1 MSFQFDWSIP
11 QYEIQKLVKGKKYK
25 IVEIKAIRSVNQNNY
40 YWGVCIP
47 IIQEWMG
54 EDKDFVHECL
64 KSLFLDKVIRKN
76 PLDKRRKIILQES
89 TTNLD
94 TKEFKDFT
102 DRIREKFADLR
113 IPTPESNT
121 WIDAYNYYHNL

>member
-121 WIDAYNYYHNL
+121 WIHAYNYYHNL

>member
-1 MSFQFDWSIP
+1 
-11 QYEIQKLVKGKKYK
+11 
-25 IVEIKAIRSVNQNNY
+25 
-40 YWGVCIP
+40 
-47 IIQEWMG
+47 MG

-121 WIDAYNYYHNL
+121 